1 MKKWQI
7 ENSETSEIL
16 EILFRVFLFP
26 SFRFCP
32 TAKIENS
39 DINIS
44 ENFFRDFR
52 VFDLA
57 FRSFDIVLP
66 YMILKNRYS
75 QICTSW
81 RKCAFFEEKNK
92 QQNKTNKRKYFD
104 ILIYFCWLLCHL
116 HLKNF
121 SMGSCKFSWSQF
133 MEFKHNEKYKN
144 GGFGRTSRSWFHVF
158 FFKSCWNAS
167 IARKYI
173 STLKTDTIT

>member
-44 ENFFRDFR
+44 EKFFRDFRGFR

-57 FRSFDIVLP
+57 GDSLSFRKDEHHN
-66 YMILKNRYS
+66 LK
-75 QICTSW
+75 QDW
-81 RKCAFFEEKNK
+81 A
-92 QQNKTNKRKYFD
+92 D
-104 ILIYFCWLLCHL
+104 L
-116 HLKNF
+116 
-121 SMGSCKFSWSQF
+121 
-133 MEFKHNEKYKN
+133 
-144 GGFGRTSRSWFHVF
+144 
-158 FFKSCWNAS
+158 
-167 IARKYI
+167 
-173 STLKTDTIT
+173 